1 MSGKLLEEASGL
13 AASRTNRGIVWSHND
28 RNHHHEL
35 FAIDSATGDI
45 HSRWEL
51 EGAENEDYE
60 DMAIGPGP
68 AMGVEYLYLGDI
80 GDNYEERKR
89 LTVYR
94 IREPDV
100 RAGGY
105 TSRSSGGVD
114 RRVIPEADYDTL
126 TLRVPDRPSNSEVMM
141 IDPWT
146 QAVYVITKED
156 GDIWRTTEKWG
167 EGDATLKLEK
177 VGQVNHFD
185 NELTGGDISR
195 DGSEVLLR
203 SYTSVYH
210 FCRGTGEA
218 LEDVLSWEFG
228 EILPY
233 EAEEQGE
240 SVAFAPNKNDGYYTL
255 SESSGERWVP
265 LYHYRRREIS

>member
-1 MSGKLLEEASGL
+1 
-13 AASRTNRGIVWSHND
+13 
-28 RNHHHEL
+28 
-35 FAIDSATGDI
+35 
-45 HSRWEL
+45 
-51 EGAENEDYE
+51 
-60 DMAIGPGP
+60 
-68 AMGVEYLYLGDI
+68 MGVEYLYLGDI

-156 GDIWRTTEKWG
+156 AIAAVKQQLENRRQVGGADKTGDFG
-167 EGDATLKLEK
+167 AD
-177 VGQVNHFD
+177 D
-185 NELTGGDISR
+185 D
-195 DGSEVLLR
+195 
-203 SYTSVYH
+203 
-210 FCRGTGEA
+210 GTGSLRGVTGPKA
-218 LEDVLSWEFG
+218 PF
-228 EILPY
+228 
-233 EAEEQGE
+233 EE
-240 SVAFAPNKNDGYYTL
+240 
-255 SESSGERWVP
+255 
-265 LYHYRRREIS
+265 